1 LKTQHY
7 SVSFFL
13 LGSGC
18 QLEFQ
23 RITALKSQLDIIS
36 EHAIAD
42 FNGDGHLDLAFISI
56 IHSGI
61 RVLLGNGN
69 GVFTVEVTSVQVGFM
84 FPEKIG
90 VGDFDNDNKLDL
102 VFIVNEVKV
111 QHIL

>member
-7 SVSFFL
+7 FISFFL

-23 RITALKSQLDIIS
+23 RITALKSHPDIIS

-42 FNGDGHLDLAFISI
+42 FNGDGQLDLAFISK
-56 IHSGI
+56 I
-61 RVLLGNGN
+61 RESMIVLLGNGS
-69 GVFTVEVTSVQVGFM
+69 GLFYKERTSLQGQFI
-84 FPEKIG
+84 FPGKIS

-102 VFIVNEVKV
+102 VVISDERVKV
-111 QHIL
+111 